1 MITVV
6 GMGGEYLLGS
16 DNRGSGLGLASG
28 QLVTSDYAPRTMGKR
43 LRDPSRAQLHCTGRN
58 TRNTSV
64 TSVTLVTLITLVT
77 LVTLVTQVML
87 ATLVTLVTL
96 ATLVTQVTLAT
107 LVAQEQHW

>member
-1 MITVV
+1 MVWV
-6 GMGGEYLLGS
+6 GGENLLVS

-77 LVTLVTQVML
+77 LVTLVTQVMP
-87 ATLVTLVTL
+87 ATLVTL